1 MWDWFINFLTAVL
14 AGIQGFVGDW
24 GLAIIVLTVIV
35 RLALTPLQTKSVK
48 STAGMQVMQPRIQEI
63 QEKYAN
69 DPQRLQE
76 ETMKVYS
83 EMKVNPLMGCLPLLI
98 QMPIFFALFAVIK
111 NVPADASF
119 FGILPSISVS
129 VADMLSQGG
138 FVAALPY
145 IIMDILFGV
154 LTFIPMV
161 MNSDNTPEMK
171 AQQMTMGGV
180 MSFMML
186 WFGWTC
192 PSAVLLY
199 YVSSSIWQVVQQK
212 VVTQRVVEKAKK
224 EAEGERSAIL
234 AKAQK
239 ESADLISKS
248 RSAIE
253 SERSKAMVELS
264 GSVVDL
270 AVEIA
275 SKIIGDGLSE
285 QQQRVLAEKYLAEV
299 SAPNGD

>member
-1 MWDWFINFLTAVL
+1 MMDKRQEK
-14 AGIQGFVGDW
+14 IQSD
-24 GLAIIVLTVIV
+24 LDAAEQSRIE
-35 RLALTPLQTKSVK
+35 AAQSVK
-48 STAGMQVMQPRIQEI
+48 DSEGEIVMARHEAEEI
-63 QEKYAN
+63 IA
-69 DPQRLQE
+69 
-76 ETMKVYS
+76 
-83 EMKVNPLMGCLPLLI
+83 
-98 QMPIFFALFAVIK
+98 
-111 NVPADASF
+111 
-119 FGILPSISVS
+119 
-129 VADMLSQGG
+129 
-138 FVAALPY
+138 
-145 IIMDILFGV
+145 
-154 LTFIPMV
+154 
-161 MNSDNTPEMK
+161 
-171 AQQMTMGGV
+171 
-180 MSFMML
+180 
-186 WFGWTC
+186 
-192 PSAVLLY
+192 
-199 YVSSSIWQVVQQK
+199 
-212 VVTQRVVEKAKK
+212 KAKK